1 MPESEESKESK
12 TEKIAKL
19 REELQADVDRHDR
32 IDELRKELESYGYV
46 VEKKEIKDTREN
58 LSKGILSC
66 VFWIGVMIALP
77 LVGSGIGYSQA
88 ETSGAL
94 SGAGI
99 GAGLGLVL
107 MLIVQKLYDVTR
119 ASNGKN

>member
-1 MPESEESKESK
+1 MSDFEEKA
-12 TEKIAKL
+12 EKKSKL
-19 REELQADVDRHDR
+19 REDLQAKVDRYDR
-32 IDELRKELESYGYV
+32 IDELTKELESYGYV

-77 LVGSGIGYSQA
+77 LVGSGVGYSQA

-107 MLIVQKLYDVTR
+107 MLVVQKLYDAART
-119 ASNGKN
+119 SNGQN